1 MTATN
6 NYVSELLPLAAG
18 TSAQPGN
25 HARPRR
31 HETIHHTHAPPLGRA
46 RRNFGNQAERL
57 AADIPGAVG
66 VRYLD
71 RSAHLPMLEQPE
83 EYASMAMACL
93 A

>member
-1 MTATN
+1 MYPSFFRWQLERQHNLETMRALDGMKRFTASTLILWG
-6 NYVSELLPLAAG
+6 ERDG
-18 TSAQPGN
+18 
-25 HARPRR
+25 
-31 HETIHHTHAPPLGRA
+31 
-46 RRNFGNQAERL
+46 NFGNQVAERL

-83 EYASMAMACL
+83 EYASMAMAFL